1 MHLSTLDRY
10 LKQIKEADGVSRINY
25 KLFKKNP
32 RAMALVAQQYNNSK
46 MTKEQLLTEL
56 NKIEG
61 IKIGIATLYRY
72 LRKMEEEA
80 GGGTPNFQ
88 ALASASGNPGS
99 SIPKKASAIQEF
111 SKEDSGGSRKITYK
125 EFKNDPRA
133 MALVEQFNTKQI
145 TDTALFEALK
155 RIKPKLSTKSMYFYL
170 NRLNEEKKAGSG
182 VPNLQAIQIAQQSY
196 NFTSGNPGSSTS
208 ASNKGKSTNFSKAPG
223 ASSHYGGAM
232 LSQQAPPMD
241 GTDVPLPSQTET
253 DSTNWFGDLENDEGS
268 LQSMVNPKNPS
279 SWKKALGSAS
289 HYGSAMPSQQAPPT
303 DDTFVPSQAGTDST
317 NFFGGNSQN
326 DDGSLQ
332 SMVNPKNPSLFKNAL
347 GSASNYCG
355 AMPFL
360 PNQLQSTGRT
370 SASNF
375 FSPTPNTSNF
385 NSGNPGSSSH
395 YCGAMPFQQAPMPGT
410 SSFPAFP
417 NPLNQSAPLNSST
430 NFVPS
435 QNETDSLDWFGGN
448 SQNNEGTLESMI
460 RTGKPGSSKNASQGS
475 APTFVL
481 PQAGTDS
488 TNFGW
493 NSQNNDGDL
502 ALVVRPKNTSSW
514 KGFDTAPYFPNQLQS
529 TGRTSASN
537 FFSPTPNTSNFNSGN
552 PGSSSHYGGTMPFQ
566 QAPMSGTSFPAF
578 PNQPLNQS
586 APLNPST
593 KFVSSQPGTPS
604 LDWSGGNSQN
614 NEGDLYSVVNTRKPS
629 SSTAWPV
636 LFLFCSVLRFQNRT
650 GTGTDLKSLEQEQE
664 QNRNRTGTEQEQNRN
679 RTGTEQEQNRNR
691 TEQEQNRPS

>member
-347 GSASNYCG
+347 APQIAQQPSNFTSGNPGSLTSASNKGKSTNFSKGSNSGNWSLSSITGSASNYCG

-593 KFVSSQPGTPS
+593 KF
-604 LDWSGGNSQN
+604 
-614 NEGDLYSVVNTRKPS
+614 
-629 SSTAWPV
+629 
-636 LFLFCSVLRFQNRT
+636 QNRT